1 MGIFLAISRAIDAT
15 NDFVGRNV
23 SWLVLA
29 AVIISA
35 TNAVIRKLFDTSSNA
50 WLEAQW
56 YLFGAV
62 FMLAAGYTLHKNEH
76 VRIDVL
82 AGNFKKRTR
91 DWIDLICHL
100 FFLLPFCF
108 MMTYLAWP
116 FFWRSFRSGEMS
128 TNAGGL
134 IVWPAKAV
142 ILAGFILLTAQ
153 AFSEIIKR
161 IAVLRGVIDE
171 EEGHEHHLPPQ
182 IEEQMKAGRENGNA

>member
-1 MGIFLAISRAIDAT
+1 MGFLLAFSRAVDRT
-15 NDFVGRNV
+15 NDFIGRNV

-35 TNAVIRKLFDTSSNA
+35 TNAVIRKVFDTSSNA

-62 FMLAAGYTLHKNEH
+62 FMLAAGYTLHRNEH

-91 DWIDLICHL
+91 DWIDLICHI
-100 FFLLPFCF
+100 FFLLPFCL

-116 FFWRSFRSGEMS
+116 FFFRSFSSGEMS

-142 ILAGFILLTAQ
+142 ILAGFVLLTAQ

-161 IAVLRGVIDE
+161 IAVIRGVIEE
-171 EEGHEHHLPPQ
+171 EEGHNHALPPE
-182 IEEQMKAGRENGNA
+182 IEDELKASKESGNA